1 MQGLDGTSPHY
12 LKWFTQNH
20 FDRQMNE
27 LSTVL
32 FYALNIYQTF
42 SPHSWIDESPL
53 WKKTVDVSVT
63 TAEIVSCLTFATE
76 GELKTGHSSAVSSSF
91 AQRKRS
97 FSRKKCLKLQL
108 TLMTDATAV
117 NYSVIFVHP
126 RGDTFLGINQLYGRD
141 HFFLKRLK
149 AGDFG
154 RNFLFEIHTTK
165 RTVLDKESLPCEGDG
180 DKAVAHIRDCLDE
193 AFEKKQVRQRR
204 CPARYHGEKC
214 NVYGGRV
221 ASSLGDRTAATS
233 ALAWR
238 PPPPTHNTLTV

>member
-1 MQGLDGTSPHY
+1 M
-12 LKWFTQNH
+12 
-20 FDRQMNE
+20 
-27 LSTVL
+27 
-32 FYALNIYQTF
+32 
-42 SPHSWIDESPL
+42 
-53 WKKTVDVSVT
+53 T
-63 TAEIVSCLTFATE
+63 TAEIVSCLTFATV

-91 AQRKRS
+91 AQKKRKI

-141 HFFLKRLK
+141 HFILQRLK
-149 AGDFG
+149 GGDFG

-165 RTVLDKESLPCEGDG
+165 RTVLDKESLPCEGDD
-180 DKAVAHIRDCLDE
+180 DKAVAHIIRDCLDE
-193 AFEKKQVRQRR
+193 AFEKKQVRQKR
-204 CPARYHGEKC
+204 CPASYHGEKSK
-214 NVYGGRV
+214 VYDGRV